1 MLTKTVS
8 IVGAGPAIEPRPKLR
23 SQRWACYTRLRDL

>member
-23 SQRWACYTRLRDL
+23 SQR